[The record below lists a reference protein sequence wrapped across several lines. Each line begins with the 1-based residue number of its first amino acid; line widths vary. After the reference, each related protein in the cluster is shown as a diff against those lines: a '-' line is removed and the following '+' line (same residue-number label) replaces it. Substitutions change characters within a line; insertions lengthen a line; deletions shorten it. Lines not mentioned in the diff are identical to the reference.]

1 MCPVSCKLQNLSI
14 KLFSGSVPE
23 PLVSLPCVFPPQH
36 SAVRPV
42 PSRSDGT
49 HWAALPVYLT
59 TAFFF
64 FFSRIP
70 VAQRLKHEISFK
82 INGAG
87 AVKPATKGTVDNL
100 DLYCF
105 FREQD
110 QFSFF
115 LVSLLSHVKALA
127 QLLRKHGLQLQFN
140 NFATLLQLDLANR
153 VKRHW
158 V

>member
-1 MCPVSCKLQNLSI
+1 M
-14 KLFSGSVPE
+14 PE

-49 HWAALPVYLT
+49 RWAAFPVYLM

-64 FFSRIP
+64 FTRIP

-82 INGAG
+82 INAVG
-87 AVKPATKGTVDNL
+87 AVKPARKGTVDNL
-100 DLYCF
+100 DLCCF
-105 FREQD
+105 FQGTR
-110 QFSFF
+110 SILFF
-115 LVSLLSHVKALA
+115 LVSLLSYVGTALFFH
-127 QLLRKHGLQLQFN
+127 LMLKKHGLQLQFK
-140 NFATLLQLDLANR
+140 NFATLLQLDLASS
-153 VKRHW
+153 VKWHW